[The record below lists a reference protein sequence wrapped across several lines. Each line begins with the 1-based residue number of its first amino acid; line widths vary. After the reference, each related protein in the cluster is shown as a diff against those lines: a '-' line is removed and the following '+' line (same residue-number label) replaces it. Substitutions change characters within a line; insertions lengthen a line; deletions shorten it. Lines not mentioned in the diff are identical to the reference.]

1 MKINK
6 ITEQININSKR
17 ISEESTLNMLLK
29 MNDEDNLVAN
39 SVKKAIP
46 EIEKF
51 IDEVVYKIKNSGR
64 LIYIGSGTSG
74 RLGVLDASEC
84 PPTFGVPKDLIVGLI
99 AGGDN
104 ALKYSIEGAEDSI
117 TDSVES
123 LKKIVF
129 NKDDILLGI
138 SASGD
143 TPYVREALKY
153 ATEIGAKT
161 GFLTCNDILHNRY
174 VDFLIKVIVGPE
186 FITGSTRLKSGTA
199 TKMVLNMIST
209 ISMVKLNR
217 TFGNIMVDLIPK
229 NKKLFN
235 RAINIIKNKINIDD
249 KKAKKL
255 YQLSGKNIK
264 IAILMGSKSIN
275 KNQAVMILN
284 KNKGSLSESIKKKA

>member
-6 ITEQININSKR
+6 ITEQVNINSKR

-51 IDEVVYKIKNSGR
+51 IDEVVHRIKNSGR

-99 AGGDN
+99 AGGDK

-161 GFLTCNDILHNRY
+161 GFLTCNDISHNRY

-235 RAINIIKNKINIDD
+235 RAINIIKNQINIDD

-255 YQLSGKNIK
+255 YQLSGQNIK

>member
-1 MKINK
+1 M
-6 ITEQININSKR
+6 
-17 ISEESTLNMLLK
+17 
-29 MNDEDNLVAN
+29 
-39 SVKKAIP
+39 
-46 EIEKF
+46 
-51 IDEVVYKIKNSGR
+51 
-64 LIYIGSGTSG
+64 IYIGSGTSG

-84 PPTFGVPKDLIVGLI
+84 PPTFGVSKDLIVGLI
-99 AGGDN
+99 AGGDK
-104 ALKYSIEGAEDSI
+104 ALKYSIEDAEDSI

-129 NKDDILLGI
+129 NKDDILLWI
-138 SASGD
+138 AASGD

-161 GFLTCNDILHNRY
+161 GFLTCNDILHNRS

-235 RAINIIKNKINIDD
+235 RAINIIKNQINIDD

-255 YQLSGKNIK
+255 YQLSGQNIK

-284 KNKGSLSESIKKKA
+284 KNKGSLSESIKRKA